1 MRKLLPC
8 IILLFISCCAN
19 AQLGI
24 IKDPDGFCNVRS
36 EPNTQSKI
44 EDTLTNGRFI
54 YHLQDDETK
63 NKNWLLV
70 DYHKGKEQRSGYIHR
85 SRIVYIKDMAAFDD
99 IIVNDTLLKM
109 KLYDMQITIKS
120 GAFVKAGRKITYK
133 KYEDGG
139 SQYVSAIYG
148 KNIWGTDGG
157 MPRTEYKSIQFK
169 SGTQTLTFP
178 KSGFNDLFEIHSLKY
193 TTVYFDKTTGKV
205 YIESANSDAAGSYDV
220 VWVINNGKIEWREEF
235 IPF

>member
-1 MRKLLPC
+1 MRILLPC
-8 IILLFISCCAN
+8 IILLFISFCAN

-24 IKDPDGFCNVRS
+24 IKDPDGFCNVRA

-70 DYHKGKEQRSGYIHR
+70 DYHKGKDHLSGYVHR
-85 SRIVYIKDMAAFDD
+85 SRVVFIKDLALFQKVLGIDSAF
-99 IIVNDTLLKM
+99 KA
-109 KLYDMQITIKS
+109 KLNAMWVTIKS
-120 GAFVKAGRKITYK
+120 GTFVKAGRKILDKTPLGEYRNIIAI
-133 KYEDGG
+133 DGK
-139 SQYVSAIYG
+139 VP
-148 KNIWGTDGG
+148 WGTDGR
-157 MPRTEYKSIQFK
+157 MPRSEYKMIAFGDGIQR
-169 SGTQTLTFP
+169 LEFP
-178 KSGFNDLFEIHSLKY
+178 ASSFNDLFEVNGVDNTIVGY
-193 TTVYFDKTTGKV
+193 DITTGKV
-205 YIESANSDAAGSYDV
+205 YIEAGNSDGAGSYIV